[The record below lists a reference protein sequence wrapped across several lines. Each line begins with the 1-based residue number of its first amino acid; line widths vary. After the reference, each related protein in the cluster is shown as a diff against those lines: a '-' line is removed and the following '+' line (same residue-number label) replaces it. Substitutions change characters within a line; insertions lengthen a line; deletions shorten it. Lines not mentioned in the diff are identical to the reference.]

1 MCPWQ
6 HRWIWTIPTCQTFA
20 RQWYPDGLA
29 RPSPRLPRP
38 GAATRER
45 TREGLCCSQSG
56 DCALV
61 YGSSNLSLP
70 CCGSRG
76 GMLWNA
82 CTNEAPFRLS
92 RQCIEGPLP
101 FLYFFPFFFAAAAFS
116 SDSCIFAMAKPML
129 LSPPVIKSPARRRQH
144 QDANG
149 ECGNG
154 PRQQKIADI
163 SDACAGPTRIGKK
176 AGAPSETFM
185 DSAFLI
191 QSARVGGPAF
201 FGAPP
206 RKRMGAPTDAP
217 STVAAAS
224 TANAAR
230 ACEQMPIHSDTR
242 RRRSLPEQSCV

>member
-1 MCPWQ
+1 MGS
-6 HRWIWTIPTCQTFA
+6 HA
-20 RQWYPDGLA
+20 RA
-29 RPSPRLPRP
+29 RGCRGGGRQQEKEQERDCAVHTRVTALWFTA
-38 GAATRER
+38 AAT
-45 TREGLCCSQSG
+45 
-56 DCALV
+56 
-61 YGSSNLSLP
+61 SLP
-70 CCGSRG
+70 CCGSRD

-82 CTNEAPFRLS
+82 CTNEAPLRLS
-92 RQCIEGPLP
+92 RLRIEDSLP

-242 RRRSLPEQSCV
+242 CRRSLPEQSCV

>member
-1 MCPWQ
+1 MEVVFRPQCVCHSLFCVACVFCRYCIVSSAKCARSTSQEVTMPASPAAELAQRQASSGEHTVTRTSVVLARSMCPWQ

-129 LSPPVIKSPARRRQH
+129 LSPPVMKSPARRRQH

-149 ECGNG
+149 EY
-154 PRQQKIADI
+154 
-163 SDACAGPTRIGKK
+163 
-176 AGAPSETFM
+176 ET
-185 DSAFLI
+185 D
-191 QSARVGGPAF
+191 RVSN
-201 FGAPP
+201 
-206 RKRMGAPTDAP
+206 RLRT
-217 STVAAAS
+217 
-224 TANAAR
+224 
-230 ACEQMPIHSDTR
+230 
-242 RRRSLPEQSCV
+242 